1 MAPLS
6 LINAQNTPATDIIPT
21 FDTLLDQIT
30 PSAAASYTILREE
43 FQVLVR
49 SLIKRHNPFNNPAYD
64 AHDGIKIH
72 DMMMETRNLCPQSR
86 NPKKQGNQTTDHE
99 AHNDL
104 PYRFMIA
111 GFARLGNLVRSAY
124 VGDTHSAAMHQID
137 KNTCSSTCLD
147 GLQFGRGGGV
157 LEGCRGEE
165 GQEMNGG
172 CGGDGGVL

>member
-6 LINAQNTPATDIIPT
+6 LINGQNTPAPDSIPS
-21 FDTLLDQIT
+21 FETLLDQIPPLMPPPT
-30 PSAAASYTILREE
+30 RSSGENSNSYSVPSSSVTTHSTTLQTRKILPESKTE
-43 FQVLVR
+43 
-49 SLIKRHNPFNNPAYD
+49 SSD
-64 AHDGIKIH
+64 
-72 DMMMETRNLCPQSR
+72 
-86 NPKKQGNQTTDHE
+86 PKNQGNQTTDHE

-137 KNTCSSTCLD
+137 KNTCRQYMSWM
-147 GLQFGRGGGV
+147 GFNPAEV
-157 LEGCRGEE
+157 EE
-165 GQEMNGG
+165 CWRVVEEKGQEMNGG